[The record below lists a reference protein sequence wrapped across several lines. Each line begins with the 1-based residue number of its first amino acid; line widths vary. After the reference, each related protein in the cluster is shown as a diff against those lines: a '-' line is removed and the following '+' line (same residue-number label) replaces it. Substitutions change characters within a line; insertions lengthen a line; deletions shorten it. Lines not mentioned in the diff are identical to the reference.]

1 MATTWRRSGAV
12 QWLLGGSIGTS
23 HRQRE
28 GIRSGKN
35 GNMAL
40 ALGGITSLDYTVL
53 LCSKMDETRA
63 FYRDVMQFAIETDL
77 PTWCSFRIGAA
88 LLTLR
93 PRGWKLF
100 EDGQAVPGAVSVQLA
115 FRVAPPAV
123 DACHAE
129 LLAKGVA
136 ILRGPTDLP
145 DWRHRTLF
153 FRDPEG
159 NLIEIYA
166 EY

>member
-1 MATTWRRSGAV
+1 MP
-12 QWLLGGSIGTS
+12 
-23 HRQRE
+23 
-28 GIRSGKN
+28 
-35 GNMAL
+35 
-40 ALGGITSLDYTVL
+40 LGGITNLDYTIL
-53 LCSKMDETRA
+53 LCSRMAETRA
-63 FYRDVMQFAIETDL
+63 FYRDVMKFAIETDQ
-77 PTWCSFRIGAA
+77 PNWCSFRVGAA

-93 PRGWKLF
+93 PRGWTHF
-100 EDGQAVPGAVSVQLA
+100 PDGEVASGTASVQLA
-115 FRVAPPAV
+115 FRVPPPAV
-123 DACHAE
+123 DVCHEE